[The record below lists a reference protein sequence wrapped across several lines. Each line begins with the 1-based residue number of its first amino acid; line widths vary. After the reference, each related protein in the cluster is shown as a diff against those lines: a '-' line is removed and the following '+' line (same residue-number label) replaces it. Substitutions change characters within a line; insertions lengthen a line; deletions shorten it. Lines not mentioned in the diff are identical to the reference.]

1 MALTQLEEVLR
12 LELAGQAHAQAQV
25 LARRLAPAAVLQ
37 AWAPLTLEQPWA
49 VQPCSLELVPAPTP
63 VQAQA
68 QEVWQS
74 RSEEKPL
81 RLERVAELT
90 LPAPVLQMVVRS
102 AKASSAP
109 KSCSWSGLPDSAAAA
124 AAVAGYTVHAVE
136 LTIEAAASEFRQLV
150 LFVQA
155 VKKRSLAELQRTAGV
170 VVAAESVSSAREV
183 SQEQEEQQ
191 QRV

>member
-12 LELAGQAHAQAQV
+12 LELAGQAHAQAHF
-25 LARRLAPAAVLQ
+25 LSRRLAPAAVLQ

-124 AAVAGYTVHAVE
+124 AVAGYTVHAVE